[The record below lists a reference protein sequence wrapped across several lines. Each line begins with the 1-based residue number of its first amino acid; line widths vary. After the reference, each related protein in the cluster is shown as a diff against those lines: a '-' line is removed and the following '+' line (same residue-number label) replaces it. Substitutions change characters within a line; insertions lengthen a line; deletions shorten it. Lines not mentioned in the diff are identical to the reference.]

1 MNTPVEIS
9 PAVKR
14 LLRTLAR
21 KYEIACFAEGDP
33 SCFLRRYPAPRDA
46 EIAAFIAAMVAFG
59 RRDQILEKLNFI
71 FRSIDRAGGGPAEW
85 ILSQE
90 FRKDFPDSA
99 EKFYRFY
106 SYADMRTFFEELR
119 TILVRSESLGAHFKT
134 LYAARGTPAEF
145 ADERLR
151 LAGLISAAFPESRI
165 VSKGKNAACKRI
177 HLFLRWMVRTDS
189 PVDLGLWTWSKPRDL
204 LIPLDTHVL
213 AEASH
218 LGLFG
223 KRHIKKPVTAGT
235 AKNALA
241 LTDAM
246 LGIFP
251 GDPCKGDFALFG
263 LGVDHTR

>member
-71 FRSIDRAGGGPAEW
+71 FKSIDRAGNGPAEW
-85 ILSQE
+85 ILSRK

-119 TILVRSESLGAHFKT
+119 AVLASSGSLGAHFKT
-134 LYAARGTPAEF
+134 LYATRGTSPEPAN
-145 ADERLR
+145 ERLR
-151 LAGLISAAFPESRI
+151 LAGLISGAFSKSRI
-165 VSKGKNAACKRI
+165 VSKGKGAACKRI

-189 PVDLGLWTWSKPRDL
+189 PVDLGLWTWANPRDL

-213 AEASH
+213 AEASR

-223 KRHIKKPVTAGT
+223 KEHIKKPVTAGT

-241 LTDAM
+241 LTDAL

-263 LGVDHTR
+263 LGVDNAR

>member
-71 FRSIDRAGGGPAEW
+71 FKSIDRAGNGPAEW
-85 ILSQE
+85 ILS
-90 FRKDFPDSA
+90 
-99 EKFYRFY
+99 
-106 SYADMRTFFEELR
+106 RTFFEELR
-119 TILVRSESLGAHFKT
+119 AVLASSGSLGAHFKT
-134 LYAARGTPAEF
+134 LYATRGTSPEP

-151 LAGLISAAFPESRI
+151 LAGLISGAFSKSRI
-165 VSKGKNAACKRI
+165 VSKGKGAACKRI

-189 PVDLGLWTWSKPRDL
+189 PVDLGLWTWANPRDL

-213 AEASH
+213 AEASR

-223 KRHIKKPVTAGT
+223 KEHIKKPVTAGT

-241 LTDAM
+241 LTDAL

-263 LGVDHTR
+263 LGVDNAR